1 MSPTALARLPIEDI
15 VRKLDI
21 PPQHV
26 ERCSS
31 YGVKLKLSLLADP
44 ALKQR
49 GKLILVTATCPTKAG
64 EGKTVTSIGLG
75 QGLERLG
82 KKAIVTA
89 REPSLGPVF
98 GQKGGGAGGGMSR
111 VEPAE
116 KINLH
121 FHGDFHAITSAH
133 NLLAAVID
141 AHIFHGNELD
151 LDPERVSWP
160 RALDM
165 NDRALRRITT
175 GGTKSTGPER
185 KTSFVITAAS
195 EVMAIMGLAKDRD
208 DLRKRLNNIVVGFT
222 RSGKVVRAGEFQIT
236 GSLMALLND
245 ALMPNLVQT
254 TQGTPA
260 TVHIGPFGNIAH
272 GTSSIISQMMG
283 MRLADYVV
291 NECGFGSDLGAEK
304 YFDLVMRTSGM
315 TPSAA
320 VLVTSV
326 RSLRLQGNGVLEDGL
341 PHLSKHARN
350 LQGFGVPVVVG
361 INRFPGDRGDEL
373 NVVDGHCKQLGVPMA
388 LVEAFSRGGAGAEDL
403 ARRVIEAAET
413 NDPSNVKPLYTLE
426 SALTDKIGIIAEKIY
441 GADAVEYSEV
451 AREKLARFTE
461 LGYGKLPICMAKTQ
475 YSFSDNPELMG
486 VPSGWTMKVT
496 DANLS
501 AGAGF
506 VVVLCGAMMLMPG
519 LGKIQR
525 GFDIDVDAD
534 GNITG
539 LA

>member
-44 ALKQR
+44 ALTQR

-350 LQGFGVPVVVG
+350 LQGFGVPVVIG

-373 NVVDGHCKQLGVPMA
+373 NVVDGYCKQLGVPMA
-388 LVEAFSRGGAGAEDL
+388 LVEAFSHGGAGAEDL